1 MDEEVKRELKALDRQ
16 YSYEHTVQLG
26 RYHKDS
32 EDDDTGLRERSGPK
46 KSVRF
51 DSHDP
56 REAWKEEKRA
66 RTWGEQLRRWRSQ
79 LRPALSWQSLRML
92 LVDWLLLAILGI
104 GMALTSMLVDAIV
117 EYLNTFQLTIMQ
129 KSGKMENEFLN
140 YLCTYLS
147 WVGYTEVLVLCS
159 ATFVHYV
166 APQAIGSGIPEMKT
180 FLRGVILKDYLTFRT
195 LISKLVGLTFSLG
208 SGVPIGK
215 MGPFVHIASITGNL
229 LSNLAANFDGAYGN
243 ECRKSEMLAAAC
255 AVGVACCFSAPVG
268 GVLFSIEVTTM
279 YFSVRNYWRGFFA
292 AACGAAV
299 FRVLRVYMNH
309 QVTLVGFYQTSFPI
323 DSFEPQ
329 ELPLF
334 ALVGVLCGFIGAF
347 FIAFYRSVVMFLR
360 QNEMAKRIFQTNWI
374 VYPAVITFVVA
385 SITYPRGYGRF
396 LNGRYKFTQTVIDL
410 FSNCT
415 FTKAAYSPTS
425 PHGCSEEL
433 LFSWTNHQGYGP
445 YSFIT
450 VVALFAV
457 TFLFLSALCTTMPIP
472 CGMFMPL
479 FVCGAAFGRL
489 FGEIISTMFPDG
501 IYYGR
506 TDQPI
511 FPGLYS
517 VVGAAALTGAVSK
530 SMSTAVIC
538 CELTGQ
544 LMFLIPLM
552 VAVIIA
558 NAICNNLQPSV
569 YDAIINIK
577 HLPYLPDIPP
587 SNSAVHVLTADHI
600 MVTPVRFL
608 TRLTTYN
615 EIRNIIVEMPKLHAF
630 PVVDDPTSMMLL
642 GSVPKRTL
650 LEMLNRHIGEVA
662 RKQEAERRIKLAI
675 ETIDQHFK
683 ESLTAKFLE
692 ALEDE
697 THRETDSEPAS
708 RKASREGGLIMH
720 IPPTERREKVTF
732 DKEVEDRDQQKA
744 NGRVEKKNRFTIEPV
759 APENVRKR
767 QRNASGGSH
776 KQQPQVQRLRRN
788 AFSSASISKDVVS
801 IDSNTSK
808 NRSNDKDTWNH
819 ENSLTKNIADY
830 IRHAK
835 RRLFIPKRK
844 DTPESYDL
852 FENERREWELERLA
866 EEVEFDEKMIDPA
879 PFQLVRKTSLYKV
892 HSVFSLLALNRAY
905 VTDRGKLIGV
915 VALRDVRIAI
925 QRAQS
930 GLPVSTPTNMPPIL
944 LQHDVDIEGTGVA
957 NTEMNSAVKTDAN
970 GIGDLIGTQPP
981 RYEASPH
988 VAQTFRQEVEKHRR
1002 RNSEDRGRV
1011 HDVLTP
1017 TLKIVSPSSSSLHQ
1031 FQHHPLMLLSIA
1043 EETDPIIVSR
1053 KSSLK
1058 SNPSLTETKPVE
1070 RLSILPTE
1078 STITF
1083 EPPSSMENDPVA
1095 EAVAYITTKSVIN
1108 LEDLRALEESLIQET
1123 ATTTSIDDGSLPPTM
1138 GLDETLRRK

>member
-46 KSVRF
+46 KSRGKKKKKGKNMG
-51 DSHDP
+51 
-56 REAWKEEKRA
+56 RTIETLEKSIATRYSDLCHGNHFA
-66 RTWGEQLRRWRSQ
+66 CYWWIGCC
-79 LRPALSWQSLRML
+79 WQSLEL
-92 LVDWLLLAILGI
+92 EWLLPQCS
-104 GMALTSMLVDAIV
+104 SMQSLSISTHVNQKLKPTKMKLSV
-117 EYLNTFQLTIMQ
+117 QLTIMQ

-268 GVLFSIEVTTM
+268 VTTM

-374 VYPAVITFVVA
+374 VYPAVITFIVA

-433 LFSWTNHQGYGP
+433 LFSWTNHQGYVNLHAKL
-445 YSFIT
+445 FFT
-450 VVALFAV
+450 VMI
-457 TFLFLSALCTTMPIP
+457 CR
-472 CGMFMPL
+472 FMPL

-697 THRETDSEPAS
+697 THRQVDSEPTS

-720 IPPTERREKVTF
+720 IPSTERREKVTF

-776 KQQPQVQRLRRN
+776 KQQPPVQRLRRN
-788 AFSSASISKDVVS
+788 AFSSASISSNKSDDQEDVAS

-808 NRSNDKDTWNH
+808 NRNNDKDSWNH

-879 PFQLVRKTSLYKV
+879 PFQLVRRTSLYKV

-905 VTDRGKLIGV
+905 VTDRGRLVGV

-944 LQHDVDIEGTGVA
+944 LQHDADIEGTGVA
-957 NTEMNSAVKTDAN
+957 NTEMSSAVTDAN
-970 GIGDLIGTQPP
+970 GIGDLLGTQPP

-1002 RNSEDRGRV
+1002 RNSEDRGGV

-1043 EETDPIIVSR
+1043 EEADPIIISR

-1058 SNPSLTETKPVE
+1058 SNPSLTETTPVE
-1070 RLSILPTE
+1070 RPSILPTE

-1083 EPPSSMENDPVA
+1083 EPPPSMETDPVA

-1123 ATTTSIDDGSLPPTM
+1123 ATTASIDDGSLPPTM
-1138 GLDETLRRK
+1138 ELDETLRRK